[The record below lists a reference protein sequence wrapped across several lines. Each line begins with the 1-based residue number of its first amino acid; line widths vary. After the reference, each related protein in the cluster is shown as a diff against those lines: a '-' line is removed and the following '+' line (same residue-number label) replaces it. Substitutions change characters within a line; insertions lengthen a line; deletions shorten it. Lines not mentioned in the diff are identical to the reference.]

1 MPLFHA
7 SFFFT
12 DPEGHLHYRL
22 MQVPFGNKP
31 QDGAHVEPNQVG
43 GTGSS
48 IFPGRGMIFFV
59 GHFVVLEC
67 FRDVFKKVPAHHVT
81 D

>member
-1 MPLFHA
+1 MLH
-7 SFFFT
+7 SSLQT
-12 DPEGHLHYRL
+12 PEGHLHYRL

-31 QDGAHVEPNQVG
+31 QDWAHVEPNQVG

-48 IFPGRGMIFFV
+48 IFPGRGTIFFV